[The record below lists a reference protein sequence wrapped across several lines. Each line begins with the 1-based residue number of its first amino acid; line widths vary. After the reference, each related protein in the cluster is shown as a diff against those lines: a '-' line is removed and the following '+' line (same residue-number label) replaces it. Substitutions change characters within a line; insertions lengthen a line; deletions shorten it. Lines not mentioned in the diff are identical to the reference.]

1 MARQALDNTL
11 GLPVAYTSDTTLTL
25 PDRTLEYGEVNGIQ
39 DAAGNQYLT
48 GEILGDPVAIYYF
61 GQDEYVQDPF
71 TGQWRLIAKRD
82 PLLPEAPDL
91 SPLSNFD
98 VSRVGSCEILET
110 SGPFYNR
117 VYHVSGSVTPDNQWI
132 NDNFQEITY
141 SLWIRSKDA
150 FVEKAVITAKTS
162 YEEVTGIL
170 RIAIDLMPGE
180 IQQLQPPLPVA
191 ANE

>member
-1 MARQALDNTL
+1 MKRKPDFFSRLSWRLLLVLLLACLGTVGFVIWAVELGKPDGTPEEMARQALDNTVS
-11 GLPVAYTSDTTLTL
+11 LPVAYTSDTTLTL

-117 VYHVSGSVTPDNQWI
+117 VYQ
-132 NDNFQEITY
+132 
-141 SLWIRSKDA
+141 
-150 FVEKAVITAKTS
+150 
-162 YEEVTGIL
+162 
-170 RIAIDLMPGE
+170 
-180 IQQLQPPLPVA
+180 
-191 ANE
+191 